1 MAITS
6 VSVCSQSKV
15 NDGPVSADPHD
26 GHGLLIWLPFVGHGG
41 ATAPRVGPVGGPS
54 QSRVSLDDT
63 PLGPARLL
71 APVEAWSP
79 ILATPHLLFSFLES
93 AEEVGLVSDS
103 L

>member
-1 MAITS
+1 MTRFL
-6 VSVCSQSKV
+6 SKSC
-15 NDGPVSADPHD
+15 PSA
-26 GHGLLIWLPFVGHGG
+26 
-41 ATAPRVGPVGGPS
+41 AS
-54 QSRVSLDDT
+54 DDT